1 MKTSIPSHP
10 EICPRCMVGRIQR
23 KRIPY
28 ASVIEGQLLTIPR
41 FPAWVCDVCHAY
53 MYDPAAMSRL
63 EASLSARQQPKKTPR
78 PRQAAPST
86 PPSADKPLESL

>member
-1 MKTSIPSHP
+1 
-10 EICPRCMVGRIQR
+10 MVGHIQR

-28 ASVIEGQLLTIPR
+28 ASVIQGQLLTIPH

-63 EASLSARQQPKKTPR
+63 EASLSAGQLPKKASRT
-78 PRQAAPST
+78 RQAAPTSH
-86 PPSADKPLESL
+86 PSADKPLESL